1 MLCFGEY
8 FSNNVDS
15 QTEERAHQ
23 EAVLD
28 SLLVKNEILGPARAQ
43 LTLSLRLISIICE
56 HLVLGV
62 VKKKNSVESVG
73 LPFGVLFYSCRAERE
88 RSRR

>member
-8 FSNNVDS
+8 ISNNFDS

-23 EAVLD
+23 EAALD

-43 LTLSLRLISIICE
+43 LTLSLRWISIICE
-56 HLVLGV
+56 NVVLGV
-62 VKKKNSVESVG
+62 VKK
-73 LPFGVLFYSCRAERE
+73 
-88 RSRR
+88 